1 MQNDPRK
8 MQRQWQGTV
17 NNAQGH
23 LFEDEIK
30 TACKQY
36 KAQRRA
42 KIDKIPEPF
51 RVTKKHGSGIFTGR
65 FTAAAEPD
73 YQGTLAGGRSI
84 VFEAKYTTT
93 ERMHRN
99 VLTQEQLDA
108 LEDHAGMGAIAA
120 VCVGIRDRFF
130 FVPWVVWRD
139 MKEFFGR
146 KYVTAEDLRHY
157 RVKFNGAVLF
167 LDYLR

>member
-1 MQNDPRK
+1 MQYDQQKVR
-8 MQRQWQGTV
+8 RQWQSTV

-23 LFEDEIK
+23 LFEEEIQA
-30 TACKQY
+30 ACEQY

-42 KIDKIPEPF
+42 KVNKIPEPF
-51 RVTKKHGSGIFTGR
+51 RVTKKQGSGIFTGR
-65 FTAAAEPD
+65 FTSTAEPD

-84 VFEAKYTTT
+84 VFEAKYTTKD
-93 ERMHRN
+93 RMLRD
-99 VLTQEQLDA
+99 VLTVEQMGA
-108 LEDHAGMGAIAA
+108 LEDHAQMGAITA

-139 MKEFFGR
+139 MKGFFGR
-146 KYVTAEDLRHY
+146 KYVTAEDLRLY